1 MLWRVGLTG
10 VGVER
15 EQVTVLDPDGAKD
28 NFRDFD
34 IFKSRDF
41 KI

>member
-10 VGVER
+10 IGAER
-15 EQVTVLDPDGAKD
+15 QQVILLDPDGAKD
-28 NFRDFD
+28 NFRDLGVVN
-34 IFKSRDF
+34 SRDL